1 MMQVIVVLGVKLEK
15 NGAISVDFHQRLLA
29 AVNHVRRGERPYLL
43 ISGGQT
49 RAEYAAESL
58 VAYRD
63 LEEYLCERNLEKEVT
78 VFLETASKTTP
89 ENIIKSQALLE
100 ERGVVPDELVFVG
113 SEYQIPKTVIL
124 VSRLWKLGNPAKI
137 FITTPDTDARFVQW
151 INGVFFTALSW
162 FDPRGTSFVY
172 TLVKMGRNG

>member
-1 MMQVIVVLGVKLEK
+1 MVQVIVVLGAKLEK
-15 NGAISVDFHQRLLA
+15 DGAISVDFHQRLLA
-29 AVNHVRRGERPYLL
+29 AVNHVRRGEHPYLL

-63 LEEYLCERNLEKEVT
+63 LEQYLRERNLEKEVT

-113 SEYQIPKTVIL
+113 SECQIPKTVVL
-124 VSRLWKLGNPAKI
+124 ASKLWKLGSPAKI
-137 FITTPDTDARFVQW
+137 FIATSDPRAPLVQW
-151 INGVFFTALSW
+151 INVVFFTALSW
-162 FDPRGTSFVY
+162 FDPRGVSFVY
-172 TLVKMGRNG
+172 RLLKMGRNG